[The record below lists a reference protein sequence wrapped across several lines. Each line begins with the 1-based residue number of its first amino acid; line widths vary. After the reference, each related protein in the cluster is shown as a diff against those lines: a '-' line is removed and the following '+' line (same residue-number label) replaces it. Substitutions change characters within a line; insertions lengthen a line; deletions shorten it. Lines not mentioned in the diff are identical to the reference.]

1 MDGTGMTDE
10 EIGHLLEK
18 LDLGQKVRLLTGAST
33 WRTHAEPA
41 IGLRA
46 ITFSDGPTGVRGEA
60 WDERDT
66 SLVLP
71 SPTALAAAWDDE
83 LVAELGGL
91 LAAEAR
97 RKGVDVLLAPT
108 LNLHRSPL
116 GGRHF
121 ECLSEDPLLAG
132 RTGAALIG
140 GVQSGGVAATAKHF
154 VANDAETDRLT
165 VDVRVDEQ
173 TLHEVYLAPFEA
185 AVDAGVWAVM
195 SAYNQVNGATMAA
208 APLLEQPLKSE
219 WGFDGP
225 VISDWGAVRSLLDT
239 ARAGQ
244 DLAMPGPGGPWAD
257 GLRAAVEQGLVP
269 LERIDDKVR
278 RLLRL
283 AERVGAL
290 GPARSTSAVPD
301 VAGPRRSSGQ
311 DLGDPPR
318 VRRPTARPAG
328 GPGGPPRA
336 LLRRA
341 VAAGTVLL
349 RNDGELLPL
358 DPARLRSVAVI
369 GAHAAAVRIQ
379 GGGSA
384 EVFPASLVSPLDGVR
399 AALAG
404 TAEVTY
410 SPGLPPSA
418 LPRPLD
424 PAGTDG
430 PFIRDPVSGDPGV
443 LVRLLDTHGA
453 ELHAEHRLSGRIVE
467 PARVPGAETVE
478 IRALIRP
485 RRGGEWTLAVGGWGP
500 LSLSVA
506 GRTLLAGTFPLDS
519 DDPTRVHVA
528 PPYRCVR
535 TALAAGEEVEV
546 VARRGLAAGT
556 GVATILAAAPP
567 PGDAAAA
574 LASAVAAATDAD
586 AAVVVVGT
594 TEESESEGRDRDTLA
609 LPDGQDELVRAV
621 VRANPRTAVIL
632 NAGGPVALPWRAEV
646 PALLLAWFPGQE
658 AGDGLADVLF
668 GRAEPG
674 GRLPTT
680 WAAAEADVPVL
691 NTRPERGQL
700 HYSEGPYIG
709 YRAWLRSGV
718 SPAHWFGHGLGYT
731 SWSYEAMEAPSEVIA
746 GEPFEVRIR
755 LRNTGRRQGREV
767 VQLYLSCPSPA
778 SGPATRRLV
787 GYTAAVADPGEEVVA
802 VVRVDGRATERWS
815 AERHR
820 RETVPGELL
829 LRGGRSA
836 GDLPLSAVITAS
848 APPGR
853 SPGATTESALR

>member
-1 MDGTGMTDE
+1 MDGAGMDGAGFDGAGMTGE

-46 ITFSDGPTGVRGEA
+46 LTFSDGPAGVRGVA

-121 ECLSEDPLLAG
+121 ECFSEDPLLTG

-173 TLHEVYLAPFEA
+173 TLREVYLAPFEA
-185 AVDAGVWAVM
+185 AVEAGVRAVM
-195 SAYNQVNGATMAA
+195 SAYNRVNGITMAA
-208 APLLEQPLKSE
+208 APLLERPLKSE

-225 VISDWGAVRSLLDT
+225 VVSDWGAVRSLLDT
-239 ARAGQ
+239 ARAAQ
-244 DLAMPGPGGPWAD
+244 DLAMPGPGSPWAD
-257 GLRAAVEQGLVP
+257 GLRAAVERGLVP
-269 LERIDDKVR
+269 MERIDDKVR

-283 AERVGAL
+283 ADRVGAL
-290 GPARSTSAVPD
+290 GDR
-301 VAGPRRSSGQ
+301 
-311 DLGDPPR
+311 PR
-318 VRRPTARPAG
+318 VRRPAARPET
-328 GPGGPPRA
+328 PPRA

-341 VAAGTVLL
+341 VAAGAVLL

-358 DPARLRSVAVI
+358 DPTRLRSVAVI

-384 EVFPASLVSPLDGVR
+384 EVFPASLVSPLDGIR

-410 SPGLPPSA
+410 SPGLPPST

-424 PAGTDG
+424 PVRTDG
-430 PFIRDPVSGDPGV
+430 PPTRDPVSGEPGV
-443 LVRLLDTHGA
+443 LVRLLDADGV

-467 PARVPGAETVE
+467 PARVAGAETVE

-485 RRGGEWTLAVGGWGP
+485 RQAGEWTLAVGGWGP
-500 LSLSVA
+500 LSLTVA
-506 GRTLLAGTFPLDS
+506 GRTLLSGTFPLDS

-528 PPYRCVR
+528 PPYRSVR

-546 VARRGLAAGT
+546 VARRGLAPGT

-567 PGDAAAA
+567 PGDAATA
-574 LASAVAAATDAD
+574 LASAVAAARDAD

-609 LPDGQDELVRAV
+609 LPDGQDALVRAV
-621 VRANPRTAVIL
+621 VRANPRTVVIL
-632 NAGGPVALPWRAEV
+632 NAGGPVVLPWRAEV

-680 WAAAEADVPVL
+680 WPAAEEDVPVL
-691 NTRPERGQL
+691 RTRPERGQL
-700 HYSEGPYIG
+700 HYAEGPFIG
-709 YRAWLRSGV
+709 YRAWLRSDS
-718 SPAHWFGHGLGYT
+718 SPSYWFGHGLGYT
-731 SWSYEAMEAPSEVIA
+731 SWSYGAMEAPYEAIA
-746 GEPFEVRIR
+746 GEPFDVRIR
-755 LRNTGRRQGREV
+755 LRNTGRRRGREV
-767 VQLYLSCPSPA
+767 VQLYLAGLSPT
-778 SGPATRRLV
+778 GEPPVRRLV
-787 GYTAAVADPGEEVVA
+787 GYAAVVADPGEEVVA
-802 VVRVDGRATERWS
+802 VVRVDGRATEHWS
-815 AERHR
+815 VERHR

-836 GDLPLSAVITAS
+836 GDLPLSAVITAC

-853 SPGATTESALR
+853 SPGAATESALR

>member
-18 LDLGQKVRLLTGAST
+18 LDLGQKVRLLTGASN

-121 ECLSEDPLLAG
+121 ECFSEDPLLTG

-173 TLHEVYLAPFEA
+173 TLREVYLAPFET

-195 SAYNQVNGATMAA
+195 SAYNRVNGVTMAA
-208 APLLEQPLKSE
+208 APQLARPLKSE

-225 VISDWGAVRSLLDT
+225 VVSDWGAVRTLLDT
-239 ARAGQ
+239 ARAAQ

-269 LERIDDKVR
+269 MERIDDKVR

-283 AERVGAL
+283 ADRVGA
-290 GPARSTSAVPD
+290 
-301 VAGPRRSSGQ
+301 
-311 DLGDPPR
+311 LGDPPR
-318 VRRPTARPAG
+318 VRRPTARLAAAPEI
-328 GPGGPPRA
+328 PPRA

-341 VAAGTVLL
+341 VAAGAVLL

-369 GAHAAAVRIQ
+369 GAHATAVRIQ

-384 EVFPASLVSPLDGVR
+384 EVFPASRVSPLDGIR

-404 TAEVTY
+404 AAEVTY
-410 SPGLPPSA
+410 RAGLPPSA

-430 PFIRDPVSGDPGV
+430 PFTRDPVSGEPGV
-443 LVRLLDTHGA
+443 LVRLLDEDGV

-485 RRGGEWTLAVGGWGP
+485 RREGEWTLAVGGWGP

-506 GRTLLAGTFPLDS
+506 GRTLLSGTFPLDS

-528 PPYRCVR
+528 PPYRSVR

-556 GVATILAAAPP
+556 GIATILAAAPP
-567 PGDAAAA
+567 PGDAATA
-574 LASAVAAATDAD
+574 LASAVAAARDAD

-621 VRANPRTAVIL
+621 VRANPRTVVIL
-632 NAGGPVALPWRAEV
+632 NAGGPVVLPWRAEV

-680 WAAAEADVPVL
+680 WAAAEQDVPVL
-691 NTRPERGQL
+691 RTRPERGRL

-709 YRAWLRSGV
+709 YRAWLRSAV
-718 SPAHWFGHGLGYT
+718 PPAHWFGHGLGYT
-731 SWSYEAMEAPSEVIA
+731 SWSYGAMEAPSEVIA

-755 LRNTGRRQGREV
+755 LRNTGRRRGREV
-767 VQLYLSCPSPA
+767 VQLYLAGPSSAREPA
-778 SGPATRRLV
+778 ARRLV
-787 GYTAAVADPGEEVVA
+787 GYTAVVADPGEEVVA
-802 VVRVDGRATERWS
+802 VIRVDGRATERWS

-853 SPGATTESALR
+853 SPGASAESALR

>member
-1 MDGTGMTDE
+1 MDGAGLDGAGMTGAGMTGE
-10 EIGHLLEK
+10 EIGHLLGK

-46 ITFSDGPTGVRGEA
+46 LTFSDGPAGVRGVA

-121 ECLSEDPLLAG
+121 ECFSEDPLLTG

-173 TLHEVYLAPFEA
+173 TLREVYLAPFEA
-185 AVDAGVWAVM
+185 AVEAGVWAVM
-195 SAYNQVNGATMAA
+195 SAYNRVNGVTMAA
-208 APLLEQPLKSE
+208 APLLERPLKSE

-225 VISDWGAVRSLLDT
+225 VVSDWGAVRSLLDT
-239 ARAGQ
+239 ARAAQ
-244 DLAMPGPGGPWAD
+244 DLAMPGPGSPWAD
-257 GLRAAVEQGLVP
+257 GLRAAVERGLVP
-269 LERIDDKVR
+269 MERIDDKVR

-283 AERVGAL
+283 ADRVGAL
-290 GPARSTSAVPD
+290 GDRT
-301 VAGPRRSSGQ
+301 
-311 DLGDPPR
+311 R
-318 VRRPTARPAG
+318 VRRPAARPET
-328 GPGGPPRA
+328 PPRA

-341 VAAGTVLL
+341 VAAGAVLL

-358 DPARLRSVAVI
+358 DPTRLRSVAVI
-369 GAHAAAVRIQ
+369 GAHAAEVRIQ

-384 EVFPASLVSPLDGVR
+384 EVFPASLVSPLDGIR

-410 SPGLPPSA
+410 SPGLPPST

-424 PAGTDG
+424 PVRTDG
-430 PFIRDPVSGDPGV
+430 PPTRDPASGEPGV
-443 LVRLLDTHGA
+443 LVRLLDADGV

-467 PARVPGAETVE
+467 PARVAGAETVE

-485 RRGGEWTLAVGGWGP
+485 RQAGEWTLAVGGWGP
-500 LSLSVA
+500 LSLTVA
-506 GRTLLAGTFPLDS
+506 GRTLLSGTFPLDS

-528 PPYRCVR
+528 PPYRSVR

-546 VARRGLAAGT
+546 VARRGLAPGT

-567 PGDAAAA
+567 PGDAARA
-574 LASAVAAATDAD
+574 LASAVAAARDAD

-594 TEESESEGRDRDTLA
+594 TEESESEGRDRDTLV
-609 LPDGQDELVRAV
+609 LPDGQNALVRAV
-621 VRANPRTAVIL
+621 VRANPRTVVIL
-632 NAGGPVALPWRAEV
+632 NAGGPVVLPWRAEV

-680 WAAAEADVPVL
+680 WAAAEEDVPVL
-691 NTRPERGQL
+691 RTRPERGQL
-700 HYSEGPYIG
+700 HYAEGTFIG
-709 YRAWLRSGV
+709 YRAWLRSDS
-718 SPAHWFGHGLGYT
+718 SPAYWFGHGLGYT
-731 SWSYEAMEAPSEVIA
+731 SWSYGAMEAPYEVTA
-746 GEPFEVRIR
+746 GDPFDVRIR
-755 LRNTGRRQGREV
+755 LRNTGRRRGREV
-767 VQLYLSCPSPA
+767 VQLYLAGPSPT
-778 SGPATRRLV
+778 GEPPVRRLV
-787 GYTAAVADPGEEVVA
+787 GYAAVVADPGEEVVA
-802 VVRVDGRATERWS
+802 VVRVDGRATEHWS
-815 AERHR
+815 VERHR

-836 GDLPLSAVITAS
+836 GDLPLGAVITAC

-853 SPGATTESALR
+853 SPGAATESALR

>member
-18 LDLGQKVRLLTGAST
+18 LDLGQKVRLLTGASN

-41 IGLRA
+41 IGLRS

-71 SPTALAAAWDDE
+71 SPTALAAAWDGE

-91 LAAEAR
+91 LASEAR

-121 ECLSEDPLLAG
+121 ECFSEDPLLTG

-173 TLHEVYLAPFEA
+173 TLREVYLAPFET

-195 SAYNQVNGATMAA
+195 SAYNRVNGVTMAA
-208 APLLEQPLKSE
+208 APQLAGPLKSE

-225 VISDWGAVRSLLDT
+225 VVSDWGAVRTLLDT
-239 ARAGQ
+239 ARAAQ

-269 LERIDDKVR
+269 MERIDDKVR

-283 AERVGAL
+283 ADRVGAL
-290 GPARSTSAVPD
+290 GET
-301 VAGPRRSSGQ
+301 PRE
-311 DLGDPPR
+311 
-318 VRRPTARPAG
+318 RRPTARPGAA
-328 GPGGPPRA
+328 PATPPRA

-341 VAAGTVLL
+341 VAAGAVLL

-384 EVFPASLVSPLDGVR
+384 EVFPASRVSPLDGIR

-404 TAEVTY
+404 AAEVTY
-410 SPGLPPSA
+410 RAGLPPSA

-424 PAGTDG
+424 PAETDG
-430 PFIRDPVSGDPGV
+430 PCTRDPVSGEPGV
-443 LVRLLDTHGA
+443 LVRLLDEDGA

-467 PARVPGAETVE
+467 PARVPGARTVE

-485 RRGGEWTLAVGGWGP
+485 RREGEWALAVGGWGP
-500 LSLSVA
+500 ISLSVA
-506 GRTLLAGTFPLDS
+506 GRTLLSGTFPLDS

-546 VARRGLAAGT
+546 VARRGLDAGT
-556 GVATILAAAPP
+556 GIATILAAAPP
-567 PGDAAAA
+567 PGDAATA
-574 LASAVAAATDAD
+574 LASAAEAARTAD

-594 TEESESEGRDRDTLA
+594 TEESESEGRDRETLA

-621 VRANPRTAVIL
+621 VRANPRTVVIL
-632 NAGGPVALPWRAEV
+632 NTGGPVALPWRAEV

-680 WAAAEADVPVL
+680 WAAAEEDVPVL
-691 NTRPERGQL
+691 RTRPERGQL

-718 SPAHWFGHGLGYT
+718 PPAHWFGHGLGYT
-731 SWSYEAMEAPSEVIA
+731 SWSYGAMEAPAEVIA

-755 LRNTGRRQGREV
+755 LRNTGRRRGREV
-767 VQLYLSCPSPA
+767 VQLYLAGPSSDRDPA
-778 SGPATRRLV
+778 ARRLV
-787 GYTAAVADPGEEVVA
+787 GYTAVVADPGEEVVA

-815 AERHR
+815 ARRHR
-820 RETVPGELL
+820 RESVPGELL
-829 LRGGRSA
+829 LWGGRSA

-848 APPGR
+848 VPLGR
-853 SPGATTESALR
+853 SPGAAAESALR